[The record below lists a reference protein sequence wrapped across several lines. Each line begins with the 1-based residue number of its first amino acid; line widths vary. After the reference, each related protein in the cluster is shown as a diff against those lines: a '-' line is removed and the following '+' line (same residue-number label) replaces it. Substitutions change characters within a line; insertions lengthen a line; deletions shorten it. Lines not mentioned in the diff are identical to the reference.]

1 MYMTTTLMTLVV
13 VVVDNPMEITKTPTT
28 VSEIPMN
35 FLPQVRV
42 SRFLWLRAKP
52 SAVTV
57 VPPKEEDDDE
67 KDVEDEDE

>member
-1 MYMTTTLMTLVV
+1 MVVHDHEDQSSDEDPDVHDTTLMTLVVVV

-42 SRFLWLRAKP
+42 SRLQAD
-52 SAVTV
+52 SS
-57 VPPKEEDDDE
+57 D
-67 KDVEDEDE
+67 